1 MRLRETRQREV
12 VDTSNA
18 TRVGRVDGA
27 VLQLDPPRVHAL
39 RLSRTRD
46 GTLLSWSDLT
56 AVGPDAVTVP
66 SATVLRDPVDAG
78 EAAAAQT
85 DRDLLDKPALSEFG
99 MDLGTVLDADLDPQT
114 GALLSIVT
122 DRGELDPKRL
132 LGVGGYAAIFRDG

>member
-18 TRVGRVDGA
+18 AGVGRVDGA

-39 RLSRTRD
+39 RLSKTKD
-46 GTLLSWSDLT
+46 GALLSWSDLT
-56 AVGPDAVTVP
+56 AIGPDAVTVP
-66 SATVLRDPVDAG
+66 NKNVLREAVDSA
-78 EAAAAQT
+78 EAAAA
-85 DRDLLDKPALSEFG
+85 DANRDLLDKPALSEFG
-99 MDLGTVLDADLDPQT
+99 MDLGTVLDAEVDPDT

-122 DRGELDPKRL
+122 DRGELDPQRL

>member
-18 TRVGRVDGA
+18 TGVGRVDGA

-46 GTLLSWSDLT
+46 GALLSWSDLT

-66 SATVLRDPVDAG
+66 SATVLREAADPA
-78 EAAAAQT
+78 EAAAAAA
-85 DRDLLDKPALSEFG
+85 DRDLLDKPAVSEFG
-99 MDLGTVLDADLDPQT
+99 MDLGTVLDAELDPDT

>member
-18 TRVGRVDGA
+18 AGVGRVDGA

-39 RLSRTRD
+39 RLSKTKD
-46 GTLLSWSDLT
+46 GALLSWSDLT
-56 AVGPDAVTVP
+56 AIGPDAVTVP
-66 SATVLRDPVDAG
+66 NKNVLREAVDSA
-78 EAAAAQT
+78 EAAAADA

-99 MDLGTVLDADLDPQT
+99 MDLGTVLDAEVDPDT

-122 DRGELDPKRL
+122 DRGELDPQRL